1 MKLSKGPCI
10 AYEGDKEVAWLA
22 VDENGR
28 NVAYNDQ
35 GFLYVISEIQ
45 GQKKEQERTDD
56 NSQSG
61 AS

>member
-45 GQKKEQERTDD
+45 GQKKEQEKPECT
-56 NSQSG
+56 
-61 AS
+61 